1 MDISELSYYYFLYGG
16 LLLTRWLW
24 IISLYHKCNFVLL
37 SSLMAYHQ
45 IFNINNTT
53 GATSWAG
60 IAYTSGAP
68 EFTPFLWSLWFPVF
82 CMMFYVPLFS
92 PFFLAI
98 VLYVLLRVTASDYP
112 LDIFLLTIVWG
123 FLSFF
128 FWPYCVIYTLIYGF
142 RFYHLGSFNIFF
154 KLYM

>member
-92 PFFLAI
+92 PFSFGHCFICPSSSYCFWLSLRYLFVDDCLGFF
-98 VLYVLLRVTASDYP
+98 VL
-112 LDIFLLTIVWG
+112 FLLTILCYLY
-123 FLSFF
+123 FNLRLPILSF
-128 FWPYCVIYTLIYGF
+128 G
-142 RFYHLGSFNIFF
+142 IF
-154 KLYM
+154 